1 MTANAILLSIRPKY
15 AKKIFDGSKTVEL
28 RKVRPKRIG
37 SGTLILVYVSSPI
50 KSLVGAFKVD
60 RITEKPL
67 NALWNVVRNKAGITR
82 EEFDTY
88 YAGTSTGVAI
98 FFDEA
103 WCLPEPIALEDLRD
117 RLSEFYPPQD
127 FRYAKVSELTLPQIA
142 GFLGDKELTVQ
153 DYLLEAQ

>member
-1 MTANAILLSIRPKY
+1 MIANAILLSIRPKY
-15 AKKIFDGSKTVEL
+15 AEKIFDGSKTVEL
-28 RKVRPKRIG
+28 RKVRPKHINSG
-37 SGTLILVYVSSPI
+37 SLILVYVSSPI

-60 RITEKPL
+60 HITEEPL
-67 NALWNVVRNKAGITR
+67 NALWNIVRDKAGITR

-88 YAGTSTGVAI
+88 YAGASTGVAI

-103 WCLPEPIALEDLRD
+103 WCLPEPIALKDLREE
-117 RLSEFYPPQD
+117 LSEFYPPQD

-153 DYLLEAQ
+153 DYRLEAQ